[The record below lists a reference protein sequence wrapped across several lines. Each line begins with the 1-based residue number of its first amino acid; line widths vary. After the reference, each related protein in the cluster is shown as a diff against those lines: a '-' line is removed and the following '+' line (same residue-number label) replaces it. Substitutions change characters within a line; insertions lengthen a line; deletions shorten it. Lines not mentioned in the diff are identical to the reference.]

1 MDQHSFRGLAPST
14 LINRNVT
21 VTGRR
26 TSVRL
31 EQPMWDALEE
41 ICRRERKVLNQL
53 VSEIDHGRQ
62 ESSLT
67 AAIRVTIMQ
76 YFRTAATERG
86 HLRAGHGAMHKQTAA
101 KATTYRRQPSVRPG
115 VQPTAASRV
124 SQRGGLSP
132 V

>member
-1 MDQHSFRGLAPST
+1 MDQQSFRILAPST

-41 ICRRERKVLNQL
+41 ICRREHKVLNQL
-53 VSEIDHGRQ
+53 VTEIENNRE

-67 AAIRVTIMQ
+67 AAIRVTIML
-76 YFRTAATERG
+76 YFKTAATERG
-86 HLRAGHGAMHKQTAA
+86 HVRAGHGPMRKQAA
-101 KATTYRRQPSVRPG
+101 PKSAGYPHQIMRRRS
-115 VQPTAASRV
+115 AA
-124 SQRGGLSP
+124 
-132 V
+132 

>member
-1 MDQHSFRGLAPST
+1 MDQTAFRNLAPST

-21 VTGRR
+21 VKGRR

-53 VSEIDHGRQ
+53 VSEIDHNRL

-67 AAIRVTIMQ
+67 AAIRVTIML

-86 HLRAGHGAMHKQTAA
+86 HVRAGHGALHKQAA
-101 KATTYRRQPSVRPG
+101 IKNGAAPLQVGVRRQSPVRSP
-115 VQPTAASRV
+115 QP
-124 SQRGGLSP
+124 GGLLP

>member
-1 MDQHSFRGLAPST
+1 MDQQAFRNLAPST

-21 VTGRR
+21 VTGHR

-53 VSEIDHGRQ
+53 VTEIDNNRQ

-67 AAIRVTIMQ
+67 AAIRVTIML
-76 YFRTAATERG
+76 YFKTAATERG
-86 HLRAGHGAMHKQTAA
+86 HVRAGHGVLRKQAA
-101 KATTYRRQPSVRPG
+101 AGNGAYPHQAPRRQS
-115 VQPTAASRV
+115 AA
-124 SQRGGLSP
+124 
-132 V
+132 